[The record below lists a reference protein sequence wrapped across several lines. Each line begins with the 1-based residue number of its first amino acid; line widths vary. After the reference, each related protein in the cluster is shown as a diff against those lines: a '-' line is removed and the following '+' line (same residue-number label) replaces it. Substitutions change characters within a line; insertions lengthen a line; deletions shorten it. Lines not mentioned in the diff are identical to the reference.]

1 MTPHLNESYSGC
13 GANKNRNSDP
23 QGYYYSHIKQ
33 RLNPEL
39 KRYAFNAYA
48 TIILIMH
55 ISDGELKKLLI
66 DSGRI
71 KEAELSELMPK
82 EGSDEPLQQAV
93 LKKKLISEKD
103 LTKLYAES
111 IKVPFVELGEVK
123 IPREILLKIPERI
136 ARKYQAVLFGVE
148 EDHYQ
153 LAMADPEDFQAADFI
168 TKQVGGRIKLYVAIP
183 GDILSG
189 IDQYKGNIS
198 NEITQAIKDSSADA
212 DAQEEKVSAKDLA
225 EDAPIAKTVN
235 VILEYAV
242 KSRASDIHI
251 EPRENIVQV
260 RYRIDG
266 VLRETMTLPK
276 PILAAVVSRIKILGN
291 LKIDEHR
298 VPQDGRFKFSIGS
311 KTVALRVS
319 TLPIM
324 DGEKVVMRILDESAR
339 ALTLEELGFTGH
351 ALETIGRNL
360 HKPHGMTLVT
370 GPTGSGKSTT
380 LYSVLSMLN
389 TPGVNISTV
398 EDPVEYRVP
407 GVNQTQV
414 NPKAGMTFASGL
426 RALLRQDPNI
436 IMVGEV
442 RDGETA
448 DLAVQAALTGHVVLS
463 TLHTNNA
470 ATTLPRL
477 LDMGIEPFL
486 IASTVNTVIGQRL
499 VRRLCP
505 VCRQSYVPE
514 GTELANV
521 KRDFQLDIA
530 LKHFNQMKDGGVIPP
545 EQPAPTPAPVAQ
557 EAPKPVV
564 IEPTERKKGRIIEP
578 THDIETA
585 KSILDK
591 IAADPNIINRSV
603 EDAQKADLPPVPA
616 PTLAPAAP
624 TPAPTPAAASQPAP
638 DPAHL
643 KSGQFILYKAG
654 PGCEA
659 CGGAGYQGRMGIYE
673 VLEVSEAVQKMI
685 VGHATADDI
694 QMQAIRGGMLTM
706 QQDGFVKALMGR
718 TTIEEILRVTRE

>member
-1 MTPHLNESYSGC
+1 MV
-13 GANKNRNSDP
+13 
-23 QGYYYSHIKQ
+23 
-33 RLNPEL
+33 
-39 KRYAFNAYA
+39 RYCY
-48 TIILIMH
+48 MR
-55 ISDGELKKLLI
+55 ISDAELKKLLLGPGQVKEAALAEI
-66 DSGRI
+66 MPKDDSG
-71 KEAELSELMPK
+71 ES
-82 EGSDEPLQQAV
+82 LQTIV
-93 LKKKLISEKD
+93 VKKKLMTEKE
-103 LTKLYAES
+103 LTKLYAQS
-111 IKVPFVELGEVK
+111 INVPFIELDDIK
-123 IPREILLKIPERI
+123 IPRDLLLKIPERI
-136 ARKYQAVLFGVE
+136 ARKYQVVLFGIE
-148 EDHYQ
+148 EDQLQ

-168 TKQVGGRIKLYVAIP
+168 TKQIGSKIKLSIAMAS
-183 GDILSG
+183 DILAA

-198 NEITQAIKDSSADA
+198 SEITKAIKDSSADV
-212 DAQEEKVSAKDLA
+212 DSQQEKVSAKDLA

-242 KSRASDIHI
+242 KSRASDIHL

-276 PILAAVVSRIKILGN
+276 PILAAVVSRIKILSN

-298 VPQDGRFKFSIGS
+298 VPQDGRFKFSLGQ
-311 KTVALRVS
+311 KQVALRVS

-324 DGEKVVMRILDESAR
+324 DGEKVVMRILDESTR
-339 ALTLEELGFTGH
+339 ALTLEELGFEGRS
-351 ALETIGRNL
+351 LEIIGRNL

-380 LYSVLSMLN
+380 LYSVLSLLN
-389 TPGVNISTV
+389 TAGVNISTI
-398 EDPVEYRVP
+398 EDPVEYRVG

-436 IMVGEV
+436 IMIGEV

-499 VRRLCP
+499 VRRLCQ
-505 VCRQSYVPE
+505 VCRLTFIPD
-514 GTELANV
+514 GAELTNI
-521 KRDFQLDIA
+521 KRDFQLDVA
-530 LKHFNQMKDGGVIPP
+530 LKHFAEMQGK
-545 EQPAPTPAPVAQ
+545 PAPATGTATSAPVAQ
-557 EAPKPVV
+557 NAPAPKSPAIGATEHKKGRV
-564 IEPTERKKGRIIEP
+564 IEPSGA
-578 THDIETA
+578 IETA

-591 IAADPNIINRSV
+591 IAADPNIINRSAG
-603 EDAQKADLPPVPA
+603 DAKKAADA
-616 PTLAPAAP
+616 PELTIIAPQP
-624 TPAPTPAAASQPAP
+624 STETTPAAAPVDTSQ
-638 DPAHL
+638 L
-643 KSGQFILYKAG
+643 KSGQFVLYKAG

-659 CGGAGYQGRMGIYE
+659 CSGAGYQGRIGIYE
-673 VLEVSEAVQKMI
+673 VLEVSESLSRMI

-694 QMQAIRGGMLTM
+694 QMQAVRDGMLTM
-706 QQDGFVKALMGR
+706 QQDGFVKALMGS

>member
-1 MTPHLNESYSGC
+1 
-13 GANKNRNSDP
+13 
-23 QGYYYSHIKQ
+23 
-33 RLNPEL
+33 
-39 KRYAFNAYA
+39 
-48 TIILIMH
+48 MH
-55 ISDGELKKLLI
+55 ISDGELRKLLI
-66 DSGRI
+66 DSGRV
-71 KEAELSELMPK
+71 KETVLNDATPK
-82 EGSDEPLQQAV
+82 QGSTETLQAAV
-93 LKKKLISEKD
+93 LKNKFINEKD
-103 LTKLYAES
+103 LAKLFADS
-111 IKVPFVELGEVK
+111 IKVPFVELGDVK
-123 IPREILLKIPERI
+123 IPREVLLKIPERI

-168 TKQVGGRIKLYVAIP
+168 SKQVGGKLKSYLAVPSDVLGA
-183 GDILSG
+183 

-198 NEITQAIKDSSADA
+198 SEITKAIKDSSADA
-212 DAQEEKVSAKDLA
+212 AAEEKVSAKDIA

-235 VILEYAV
+235 VILEYAI

-276 PILAAVVSRIKILGN
+276 PILAAVVSRIKILSN

-298 VPQDGRFKFSIGS
+298 VPQDGRFKFSIGQ
-311 KTVALRVS
+311 KQVALRVS

-339 ALTLEELGFTGH
+339 ALTLEELGFAGN
-351 ALETIGRNL
+351 ALDTIGRNL

-380 LYSVLSMLN
+380 LYSILSMLN
-389 TPGVNISTV
+389 TAGVNISTI
-398 EDPVEYRVP
+398 EDPVEYRVT
-407 GVNQTQV
+407 GVNQTQTNV
-414 NPKAGMTFASGL
+414 KAGMSFAAGL

-436 IMVGEV
+436 IMVGEI

-514 GTELANV
+514 GTELSNI

-530 LKHFNQMKDGGVIPP
+530 LKHFNELKSGGAIPA
-545 EQPAPTPAPVAQ
+545 EKPAVPSPVPQ
-557 EAPKPVV
+557 EAPKPVRV
-564 IEPTERKKGRIIEP
+564 EPNERKKNRIIEP
-578 THDIETA
+578 THDIDTA
-585 KSILDK
+585 NSILDK

-603 EDAQKADLPPVPA
+603 EDAKKAGSPAAPQPPA
-616 PTLAPAAP
+616 PVTAPAAALVVGAAAP
-624 TPAPTPAAASQPAP
+624 PPAPLQAGPAP

-643 KSGQFILYKAG
+643 KAGQFILYKAG

-659 CGGAGYQGRMGIYE
+659 CGGVGYQGRMGIYE
-673 VLEVSEAVQKMI
+673 VLEVSDSIQKMI
-685 VGHATADDI
+685 VGHATSDDI
-694 QMQAIRGGMLTM
+694 QLQAVRGGMLTM

>member
-1 MTPHLNESYSGC
+1 M
-13 GANKNRNSDP
+13 R
-23 QGYYYSHIKQ
+23 
-33 RLNPEL
+33 
-39 KRYAFNAYA
+39 
-48 TIILIMH
+48 
-55 ISDGELKKLLI
+55 ISDAELKKLLL
-66 DSGRI
+66 DSGLV
-71 KEAELSELMPK
+71 KEQALEDAIPK
-82 EGSDEPLQQAV
+82 EGVKEPLQQAV

-103 LTKLYAES
+103 LVKLYAKS
-111 IKVPFVELGEVK
+111 IDVPFADLSNVK
-123 IPREILLKIPERI
+123 IPREVLLKIPERI
-136 ARKYQAVLFGVE
+136 ARKYQAVLFGTE
-148 EDHYQ
+148 EAQLQ
-153 LAMADPEDFQAADFI
+153 LAMADPDDFQAADFI
-168 TKQVGGRIKLYVAIP
+168 TKQVGGKLKIYMATP
-183 GDILSG
+183 TDILG
-189 IDQYKGNIS
+189 AIDQYKGNIS

-212 DAQEEKVSAKDLA
+212 ASAEEKVSAKDLA

-276 PILAAVVSRIKILGN
+276 PILAAVVSRIKILSN

-298 VPQDGRFKFSIGS
+298 IPQDGRFKFTIGA

-339 ALTLEELGFTGH
+339 ALTLDELGFSGH
-351 ALETIGRNL
+351 SLETIVRNL

-380 LYSVLSMLN
+380 LYSVLSMMN
-389 TPGVNISTV
+389 TPGVNISTI

-436 IMVGEV
+436 IMVGEI

-499 VRRLCP
+499 VRRLCS
-505 VCRQSYVPE
+505 VCRLSYVPE
-514 GTELANV
+514 GVELTNI
-521 KRDFQLDIA
+521 KRDFQLDAA
-530 LKHFNQMKDGGVIPP
+530 LKRFNEMKGQP
-545 EQPAPTPAPVAQ
+545 EPEPMKTEAAVTATPEVKAVAD
-557 EAPKPVV
+557 AIV
-564 IEPTERKKGRIIEP
+564 PTEHKKGRVINPE
-578 THDIETA
+578 HDIETS

-591 IAADPNIINRSV
+591 IAADPNIINRSAA
-603 EDAQKADLPPVPA
+603 DASKKLSEETGAQVTLTAPLPQ
-616 PTLAPAAP
+616 AAP
-624 TPAPTPAAASQPAP
+624 TPAAPAPKPQPAP
-638 DPAHL
+638 DPKDL
-643 KSGQFILYKAG
+643 KAGQFILYKPG
-654 PGCEA
+654 PGCEN
-659 CGGAGYQGRMGIYE
+659 CGGVGYQGRMGIYE
-673 VLEVSEAVQKMI
+673 VLEVDEPIQKMI
-685 VGHATADDI
+685 TGRATADDI
-694 QMQAIRGGMLTM
+694 QMAAVRSGMLTM
-706 QQDGFVKALMGR
+706 QQDGFVKALMGK
-718 TTIEEILRVTRE
+718 TTVEEVLRVTRE